1 MVPLSE
7 TSVRSIHVNAS
18 ADSSDTTCVPCS
30 AFILAELPKYTG
42 RTSKRLATAPFFKYK
57 LFATYAYGYG
67 FTPFLIHDSQIEG
80 GNLLWTTVFLTL
92 NEMYSHYGFMPREL
106 WLQLDNTGKEN
117 KNETM
122 RAICSWLCATFKFE
136 RVTVFFLI
144 KGYTH
149 VIIDQIFGVITTHI
163 KHMEIL
169 VPSVLQEQ
177 IDAVLAK
184 VKNQSY
190 QAKPTRFQHC
200 LFDFK
205 KLVADLGGS
214 IPLHGLC
221 NRKGYSDGLGDFKS
235 LHEFV
240 FLPSASVDGNGAV
253 SHHRTSSIADWW
265 PEEAGE
271 GVAVLKKAP
280 SAARKVDLSPMHPI
294 KHWEFHNANSVR
306 LTINDSKQSGKRS
319 WTLFQIELKT

>member
-1 MVPLSE
+1 
-7 TSVRSIHVNAS
+7 
-18 ADSSDTTCVPCS
+18 
-30 AFILAELPKYTG
+30 
-42 RTSKRLATAPFFKYK
+42 
-57 LFATYAYGYG
+57 
-67 FTPFLIHDSQIEG
+67 
-80 GNLLWTTVFLTL
+80 
-92 NEMYSHYGFMPREL
+92 MPREL

-144 KGYTH
+144 KGHTH

-221 NRKGYSDGLGDFKS
+221 NRKGYSDGLGDFKG

-240 FLPSASVDGNGAV
+240 FLPSAMSMGTVPSLTIERAASLTGGRRRRAKV
-253 SHHRTSSIADWW
+253 LLCSRKLHLLLLRSIFHRCIPSSIGSSTMRIA
-265 PEEAGE
+265 
-271 GVAVLKKAP
+271 
-280 SAARKVDLSPMHPI
+280 
-294 KHWEFHNANSVR
+294 SV
-306 LTINDSKQSGKRS
+306 
-319 WTLFQIELKT
+319 